1 MLDYSN
7 LRAAWVASSFALA
20 LTACSPE
27 PVVVLPPPALQAE
40 AEVRALI
47 DDYVTRAKAA
57 PSDARAHGSLGLV
70 YEANELWSSAAS
82 CFEAATRLDPSEPL
96 WELHHAICLGKAGRP
111 EDELRLLQSVVRR
124 LDSEAAV
131 HHRLATALLE
141 DGQLVEAEREFR
153 RAGDLTPNNSEPV
166 VGCARVLI
174 LRGQAE
180 EARELLERVVVLD
193 PKYKS
198 GHYALGLALRELGE
212 DVRAERELALGLGGK
227 PRFLA
232 DPLTAE
238 KESYAVSASERARRG
253 SAMVVRGEFAG
264 AIDLLGLALQKRP
277 DDAHALGSLAWAHLG
292 ALDYENARKV
302 ALRTIELDADSPK
315 AYLTLAFAYLGLER
329 ADDALAQSTRALE
342 LAPDAAEVH
351 YTHGRVLGARGE
363 FDSARA
369 ALERAIELDPADLR
383 FPVYLGRIELETGL
397 HAEAVERFLAVLTL
411 NPGHLP
417 ARVNLVRALLV
428 FGDFDSAREELDAL
442 RSLSPNHPKLEGLM
456 LALEQFTK

>member
-1 MLDYSN
+1 MFEHSN
-7 LRAAWVASSFALA
+7 LRAALAASS
-20 LTACSPE
+20 LTLVLMACAPKPE
-27 PVVVLPPPALQAE
+27 VVLLPPTSEVE

-47 DDYVTRAKAA
+47 DDHITRVKAA
-57 PSDARAHGSLGLV
+57 PSDAKAHGSLGLV
-70 YEANELWSSAAS
+70 YEANELWASAAAS
-82 CFEAATRLDPSEPL
+82 FAIAAQLDPGEAL
-96 WELHHAICLGKAGRP
+96 WELHRAISIGKAGQP
-111 EDELRLLQSVVRR
+111 EEELELLQAAARKLEGV
-124 LDSEAAV
+124 AAV
-131 HHRLATALLE
+131 HHRLAVALLE
-141 DGQLVEAEREFR
+141 DGQLAEAEREFR
-153 RAGDLTPNNSEPV
+153 RAGELAPNNSEPV

-174 LRGQAE
+174 LRGEAA

-212 DVRAERELALGLGGK
+212 DERAERELALGLGAK

-238 KESYAVSASERARRG
+238 KEGYAVSAGERVRRG
-253 SAMVVRGEFAG
+253 LAMVARGEFKA
-264 AIDLLGLALQKRP
+264 AIELLELATDKRP
-277 DDAHALGSLAWAHLG
+277 DDAQALGGLAWAHLG
-292 ALDYENARKV
+292 ALDYENARAV
-302 ALRTIELDADSPK
+302 ALRAVELDETSPK

-329 ADDALAQSTRALE
+329 PDAALEQSTRALE

-363 FDSARA
+363 FDEART
-369 ALERAIELDPADLR
+369 ALERAIELDPADVR
-383 FPVYLGRIELETGL
+383 FPVYLGRVELETGL
-397 HAEAVERFLAVLTL
+397 HAEAVERFLAVLTM

-428 FGDFDSAREELDAL
+428 FGDFDSAREELEAL
-442 RSLSPNHPKLEGLM
+442 RKLSPNHPKLAGLE